1 MALQK
6 LVTQSGKSPKTAYSS
21 LLMDPLIRAVLG
33 LLAFFVTS
41 LSVVAQPMPTSGTSG
56 SPPASVSLGDQARGP
71 VLLDRVVAVVN
82 NDVIVESELLRR
94 LEQVR
99 RNLQRTGQ
107 PLPLDQ
113 VLRDQVLDRMTTDL
127 ALLQRA
133 LEAGLRV
140 DDPSLDRAIARLAE
154 SNGLTVVAL
163 KNQLRTEG
171 VRFEAFREDIRDEIT
186 ISRLRE
192 RDVENRLRVSDSEI
206 DAFLESQGQSLAK
219 VQEWQLS
226 QILIPLAF
234 DASEQEIRAA
244 SQQMMDWAQSVR
256 KAEASFLELAKQH
269 SKSPEASQ
277 GGSLGWRSQERMP
290 ALFFQ
295 AVKDLQA
302 GELTPPLR
310 SGNGLHLLRVD
321 DRRVA
326 LGELVDVYRARH
338 ILIRVDANTSEEQA
352 ARRLADVRD
361 RLRLGEPFERLA
373 RAISQDPGSA
383 SKGGELD
390 WAYPGDL
397 VPEFERALAQ
407 LRPGEIS
414 PPVRTMFGLHLIE
427 LLERKREPLS
437 EERFRLAARLALRDR
452 KLSEAVNDW
461 MREVRANSYV
471 EIKP

>member
-1 MALQK
+1 MVFK
-6 LVTQSGKSPKTAYSS
+6 KWVSQSGQRVQGIAFLWAVCAGVATSFALAPVKTLSAQPSPAQS
-21 LLMDPLIRAVLG
+21 
-33 LLAFFVTS
+33 TS
-41 LSVVAQPMPTSGTSG
+41 LSS
-56 SPPASVSLGDQARGP
+56 SPIQLGNQARKP
-71 VLLDRVVAVVN
+71 ILLDRVVAVVN

-94 LEQVR
+94 LDQVR
-99 RNLQRTGQ
+99 RNLARSGQ
-107 PLPLDQ
+107 PMPPDQ
-113 VLRDQVLDRMTTDL
+113 VLRDQVLDRMATDL

-133 LEAGLRV
+133 LEAGLQV
-140 DDPSLDRAIARLAE
+140 DDQSLDRAIARLAE
-154 SNGLTVVAL
+154 SNGLTVSAL
-163 KNQLRTEG
+163 RDQLRTEG
-171 VRFEAFREDIRDEIT
+171 VRFQAFREDIRDEIT

-192 RDVENRLRVSDSEI
+192 RDVENRLRISDSEI

-219 VQEWQLS
+219 VEEWQIS
-226 QILIPLAF
+226 QILLPLAS
-234 DASEQEIRAA
+234 DAAEKDVQEAA
-244 SQQMMDWAQSVR
+244 QQLTAW
-256 KAEASFLELAKQH
+256 AEAVQKSGASFAELAKQH
-269 SKSPEASQ
+269 SKSPEAAQ

-290 ALFFQ
+290 SLFFQ

-302 GELTPPLR
+302 GELTAPLR

-326 LGELVDVYRARH
+326 IGGELVDVHKARH
-338 ILIRVDANTSEEQA
+338 ILIRVDANTTEEQA
-352 ARRLADVRD
+352 MRRLADVRD

-383 SKGGELD
+383 PKGGELD

-407 LRPGEIS
+407 LRPGELS
-414 PPVRTMFGLHLIE
+414 PPVRTMFGLHLVE